1 MFGRK
6 KKTES
11 PYPQID
17 IAYKVVKTRKGMKQ
31 VLTTADER
39 KQMRKDI
46 KRKNPNLEVIESAP
60 PAKKDDLAWIDELE
74 MLDAIF
80 DD

>member
-11 PYPQID
+11 PYPPID

-60 PAKKDDLAWIDELE
+60 PAKKDALAWIDELE